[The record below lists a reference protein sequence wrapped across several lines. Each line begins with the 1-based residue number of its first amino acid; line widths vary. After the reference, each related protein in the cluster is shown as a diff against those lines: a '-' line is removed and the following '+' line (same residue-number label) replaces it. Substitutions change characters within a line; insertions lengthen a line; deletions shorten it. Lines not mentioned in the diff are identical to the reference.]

1 MKKLWMVIPLR
12 NYETAYKSLLER
24 LKTEIKWA
32 KNDEFLIQSS
42 DTEVDKHLKYLRKA
56 IRLEELEKI
65 LEVAQGIEDYHVGK
79 SNVKK

>member
-1 MKKLWMVIPLR
+1 MR